1 MRGTYQ
7 VEFNTQEREREKRE
21 ALEERPALLK
31 KIERL
36 EKELEKSRL
45 ITCTDT
51 PAMTAEEQWE
61 MRVYLALSHQDGKCL
76 IYGDDGE
83 LQCNNIGRHG
93 RGLDFRREPLTALLE
108 AVKDARWQ
116 ETLSSQPLR

>member
-1 MRGTYQ
+1 MMRGTYQ

-83 LQCNNIGRHG
+83 LQCKFSK
-93 RGLDFRREPLTALLE
+93 LDFPTNFPFNRNTQCLRR
-108 AVKDARWQ
+108 
-116 ETLSSQPLR
+116 